1 MKISTKGRYG
11 IRALIDLAVNSTNGH
26 VSLVNIANR
35 NQISVHYLEHVFSS
49 LKRGGIVKS
58 VKGAQGG
65 YVLADKPENITVA
78 QMILALEGSYSIE
91 PESVNEDALCET
103 VSKVMDTLLWDR
115 VNEET
120 KRILESITVMFYCNI
135 RMADLC
141 HPLFGAGKCCTKV
154 LQIVFRD
161 ADHRRCKNI
170 RLVRNPFWN
179 FHLIS
184 DLVNE
189 FVREYETEQNMYY
202 I

>member
-35 NQISVHYLEHVFSS
+35 NQISVFSS

-120 KRILESITVMFYCNI
+120 KRILESITL
-135 RMADLC
+135 A
-141 HPLFGAGKCCTKV
+141 
-154 LQIVFRD
+154 
-161 ADHRRCKNI
+161 
-170 RLVRNPFWN
+170 
-179 FHLIS
+179 

>member
-91 PESVNEDALCET
+91 PESVNEDALVKYP
-103 VSKVMDTLLWDR
+103 VSSRLSLS
-115 VNEET
+115 NIIFHEA
-120 KRILESITVMFYCNI
+120 KRNCRNKHIM
-135 RMADLC
+135 LC
-141 HPLFGAGKCCTKV
+141 VDK
-154 LQIVFRD
+154 
-161 ADHRRCKNI
+161 
-170 RLVRNPFWN
+170 
-179 FHLIS
+179 
-184 DLVNE
+184 
-189 FVREYETEQNMYY
+189 
-202 I
+202 

>member
-11 IRALIDLAVNSTNGH
+11 LRALIDLAVNSVNGH

-65 YVLADKPENITVA
+65 YVLADAPEHITVA
-78 QMILALEGSYSIE
+78 QIILALEGSYNIE
-91 PESVNEDALCET
+91 REPVNGDSLCDT
-103 VSKVMDTLLWDR
+103 VSTVMDTFLWDR
-115 VNEET
+115 INEENR
-120 KRILESITVMFYCNI
+120 KILESITL
-135 RMADLC
+135 A
-141 HPLFGAGKCCTKV
+141 
-154 LQIVFRD
+154 
-161 ADHRRCKNI
+161 
-170 RLVRNPFWN
+170 
-179 FHLIS
+179 

-189 FVREYETEQNMYY
+189 FTKRYETEQSMYY

>member
-91 PESVNEDALCET
+91 PESGERGC
-103 VSKVMDTLLWDR
+103 TLRDGVKGDGHAVVGSR
-115 VNEET
+115 ERGDE
-120 KRILESITVMFYCNI
+120 
-135 RMADLC
+135 ADLRE
-141 HPLFGAGKCCTKV
+141 HYAGG
-154 LQIVFRD
+154 
-161 ADHRRCKNI
+161 
-170 RLVRNPFWN
+170 
-179 FHLIS
+179 S
-184 DLVNE
+184 GE
-189 FVREYETEQNMYY
+189 
-202 I
+202 

>member
-103 VSKVMDTLLWDR
+103 VSWDR

-120 KRILESITVMFYCNI
+120 KRILESITL
-135 RMADLC
+135 A
-141 HPLFGAGKCCTKV
+141 
-154 LQIVFRD
+154 
-161 ADHRRCKNI
+161 
-170 RLVRNPFWN
+170 
-179 FHLIS
+179 

>member
-91 PESVNEDALCET
+91 PESVNE
-103 VSKVMDTLLWDR
+103 
-115 VNEET
+115 ET
-120 KRILESITVMFYCNI
+120 KRILESITL
-135 RMADLC
+135 A
-141 HPLFGAGKCCTKV
+141 
-154 LQIVFRD
+154 
-161 ADHRRCKNI
+161 
-170 RLVRNPFWN
+170 
-179 FHLIS
+179 

-189 FVREYETEQNMYY
+189 SVREYETEQNMYY

>member
-91 PESVNEDALCET
+91 PESVNE
-103 VSKVMDTLLWDR
+103 
-115 VNEET
+115 ET
-120 KRILESITVMFYCNI
+120 KRILESITL
-135 RMADLC
+135 A
-141 HPLFGAGKCCTKV
+141 
-154 LQIVFRD
+154 
-161 ADHRRCKNI
+161 
-170 RLVRNPFWN
+170 
-179 FHLIS
+179 

>member
-78 QMILALEGSYSIE
+78 QMILAL
-91 PESVNEDALCET
+91 
-103 VSKVMDTLLWDR
+103 DTLLWDR

-120 KRILESITVMFYCNI
+120 KRILESITL
-135 RMADLC
+135 A
-141 HPLFGAGKCCTKV
+141 
-154 LQIVFRD
+154 
-161 ADHRRCKNI
+161 
-170 RLVRNPFWN
+170 
-179 FHLIS
+179 

>member
-91 PESVNEDALCET
+91 PESVNATMHLEPRSWVVEQVACAMAL
-103 VSKVMDTLLWDR
+103 
-115 VNEET
+115 
-120 KRILESITVMFYCNI
+120 
-135 RMADLC
+135 
-141 HPLFGAGKCCTKV
+141 V
-154 LQIVFRD
+154 LGSPPTFM
-161 ADHRRCKNI
+161 
-170 RLVRNPFWN
+170 FWN
-179 FHLIS
+179 S
-184 DLVNE
+184 RRV
-189 FVREYETEQNMYY
+189 VRRRS
-202 I
+202 

>member
-120 KRILESITVMFYCNI
+120 KRI
-135 RMADLC
+135 
-141 HPLFGAGKCCTKV
+141 
-154 LQIVFRD
+154 
-161 ADHRRCKNI
+161 
-170 RLVRNPFWN
+170 
-179 FHLIS
+179 
-184 DLVNE
+184 
-189 FVREYETEQNMYY
+189 
-202 I
+202 

>member
-78 QMILALEGSYSIE
+78 QMILALEGRLQYRAGIGE
-91 PESVNEDALCET
+91 RGC
-103 VSKVMDTLLWDR
+103 TLRDGVKGDGHAVVGSR
-115 VNEET
+115 ERGDE
-120 KRILESITVMFYCNI
+120 
-135 RMADLC
+135 ADLRE
-141 HPLFGAGKCCTKV
+141 HYAGG
-154 LQIVFRD
+154 
-161 ADHRRCKNI
+161 
-170 RLVRNPFWN
+170 
-179 FHLIS
+179 S
-184 DLVNE
+184 GE
-189 FVREYETEQNMYY
+189 
-202 I
+202 

>member
-1 MKISTKGRYG
+1 ME
-11 IRALIDLAVNSTNGH
+11 LH
-26 VSLVNIANR
+26 V
-35 NQISVHYLEHVFSS
+35 EHS
-49 LKRGGIVKS
+49 LKKMCVFLPAGW
-58 VKGAQGG
+58 A
-65 YVLADKPENITVA
+65 A

-120 KRILESITVMFYCNI
+120 KRILESITL
-135 RMADLC
+135 A
-141 HPLFGAGKCCTKV
+141 
-154 LQIVFRD
+154 
-161 ADHRRCKNI
+161 
-170 RLVRNPFWN
+170 
-179 FHLIS
+179 

>member
-11 IRALIDLAVNSTNGH
+11 LRALMDLAVNSRNGH

-65 YVLADKPENITVA
+65 YILAEKPENITVA
-78 QMILALEGSYSIE
+78 QIVLSLEGNYSIE
-91 PESVNEDALCET
+91 QEPVNGDPVCDTA
-103 VSKVMDTLLWDR
+103 SKVMDTLLWER
-115 VNEET
+115 INEET
-120 KRILESITVMFYCNI
+120 QKILESVTL
-135 RMADLC
+135 A
-141 HPLFGAGKCCTKV
+141 
-154 LQIVFRD
+154 
-161 ADHRRCKNI
+161 
-170 RLVRNPFWN
+170 
-179 FHLIS
+179 

-189 FVREYETEQNMYY
+189 FTEQYETEQSMYY